1 MTKVHY
7 VGAAEAGGPRK
18 RQERAALEG
27 APVSRLVKLLI
38 GVTLCGLAFIALM
51 RCELDEIRLQ
61 GAHLVD
67 LESVRGRLESR
78 LGTPLLLVKT
88 DEVRA
93 IFRDDPWVDDLA
105 IHRRLP
111 GEMRIVIRQ
120 AQPCLRLGDGRAVST
135 AGEILPRRRDIDLSP
150 LPLLTLREAEL
161 PGLRANGALAEF
173 CAALAR
179 SPWPFTDPLVDVVI
193 AEGDWQLLDAAGIRY
208 ALGRG
213 EFARRLRRLSIARE
227 RFAAREG
234 ECVDLRF
241 DRQIV
246 LIPAV
251 AGNFGG

>member
-1 MTKVHY
+1 
-7 VGAAEAGGPRK
+7 VGRAESGGTRK
-18 RQERAALEG
+18 RAERVADEG

-38 GVTLCGLAFIALM
+38 GMTLCGLALVAVM

-67 LESVRGRLESR
+67 LEGVRGRLESQ

-105 IHRRLP
+105 VYRRLP
-111 GEMRIVIRQ
+111 GEMRIVVHQ
-120 AQPCLRLGDGRAVST
+120 AQPCLRLDDGRAVST
-135 AGEILPRRRDIDLSP
+135 TGEILPRRDDVDLSP
-150 LPLLTLREAEL
+150 LPLLKVRAEELGVLEA
-161 PGLRANGALAEF
+161 GDALAEF
-173 CAALAR
+173 CAALAG
-179 SPWPFTDPLVDVVI
+179 SPWPFGEPLVGVAI
-193 AEGDWQLLDAAGIRY
+193 AGGNWQLLDAAGVRY
-208 ALGRG
+208 ALGRRDFVRG
-213 EFARRLRRLSIARE
+213 LRRLSIARE

-234 ECVDLRF
+234 DCVDLRF

-246 LIPAV
+246 LIPGAV